1 MLKIKVKSWIKD
13 YIAKWDFTRLFRLLL
28 GVAMLI
34 GYFST
39 KENIYLLGGIL
50 MGAMALLNIG
60 CASGSCQT
68 RVPQGKEPEIKF
80 KKLGEKE

>member
-1 MLKIKVKSWIKD
+1 MLKNKMKSWIKA

-28 GVAMLI
+28 AVALFI

-39 KENIYLLGGIL
+39 KENIYLMGGIL
-50 MGAMALLNIG
+50 LGAQALLNIG
-60 CASGSCQT
+60 CAAGNCQT
-68 RVPQGKEPEIKF
+68 RVPVDKEPTMKF